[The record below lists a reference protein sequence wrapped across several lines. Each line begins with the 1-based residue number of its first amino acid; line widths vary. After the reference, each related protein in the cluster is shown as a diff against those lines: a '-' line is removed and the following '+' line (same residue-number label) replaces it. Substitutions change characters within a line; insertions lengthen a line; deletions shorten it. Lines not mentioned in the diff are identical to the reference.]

1 MNRFA
6 GLRLAVGLL
15 TIVPVRPPE
24 TIGRREARAAMLLAP
39 FAVLPVALA
48 AALVG
53 WGATVIGMPSLL
65 AGLVSVAML
74 AFGTRAM
81 HLDGLAD
88 TTDGLGSGKDA
99 DRALQIMRR
108 GDVGPM
114 GTIALVLALAMQ
126 AVAAGALLGRPFGWL
141 QLVVLVCLSRAALV
155 TGCVTGVPSARP
167 GGLGALVAGSVG
179 RPAAVLSWLVML
191 AVATAAGTLA
201 GQAPWVPAVGAALA
215 ALACLWLVQRC
226 VRRLGGVTG
235 DVLGALVEVC
245 ATVLLVTATAWP
257 PGR

>member
-1 MNRFA
+1 MSRFA

-39 FAVLPVALA
+39 LAVVPVALVAGIAGWA
-48 AALVG
+48 ATA
-53 WGATVIGMPSLL
+53 IGMPSVL
-65 AGLVSVAML
+65 AGLVTVALL

-88 TTDGLGSGKDA
+88 TTDGLGSGKEA
-99 DRALQIMRR
+99 GSALEIMRR

-114 GTIALVLALAMQ
+114 GTVALVLALALQ

-141 QLVVLVCLSRAALV
+141 HVIVLVCLSRAALLF
-155 TGCVTGVPSARP
+155 GCLAGVPAARP
-167 GGLGALVAGSVG
+167 DGLGALVAGSVG
-179 RPAAVLSWLVML
+179 VPGAVVSWLVGL
-191 AVATAAGTLA
+191 AAALGVAVLA
-201 GQAPWVPAVGAALA
+201 GQAVWVPMAGVLLAVLT
-215 ALACLWLVQRC
+215 CLWLVLRC

-245 ATVLLVTATAWP
+245 ATVLLVTATACP
-257 PGR
+257 PA

>member
-6 GLRLAVGLL
+6 GLRLAIGLL

-24 TIGRREARAAMLLAP
+24 TIGRREAHAAMLLAP
-39 FAVLPVALA
+39 VAVLPIALA
-48 AALVG
+48 AALGG
-53 WGATVIGMPSLL
+53 WGATVAGMPSAL
-65 AGLVSVAML
+65 AGLISVALL

-99 DRALQIMRR
+99 GRALEIMRR

-114 GTIALVLALAMQ
+114 GTVALVLALALQ

-141 QLVVLVCLSRAALV
+141 QLVVLVCLSRAALLF
-155 TGCVTGVPSARP
+155 GCVAGVPAARP
-167 GGLGALVAGSVG
+167 DGLGALVAGSVG
-179 RPAAVLSWLVML
+179 VPATVLSWLVGVAAAT
-191 AVATAAGTLA
+191 AVAVLT
-201 GQAPWVPAVGAALA
+201 GQAPWVPVVGSVLAV
-215 ALACLWLVQRC
+215 LACLWLVQRC

-235 DVLGALVEVC
+235 DVLGALV
-245 ATVLLVTATAWP
+245 
-257 PGR
+257 

>member
-39 FAVLPVALA
+39 FAVLPIALA

-53 WGATVIGMPSLL
+53 WGATRLGVPPVL
-65 AGLVSVAML
+65 AGVVVVAVL

-99 DRALQIMRR
+99 GRALEIMRR
-108 GDVGPM
+108 GDIGPM
-114 GTIALVLALAMQ
+114 GTVALVLALAMQ

-141 QLVVLVCLSRAALV
+141 QLVVLVCLSRAALLF
-155 TGCVTGVPSARP
+155 GCVAGVPAARP
-167 GGLGALVAGSVG
+167 DGLGALVAGSVG
-179 RPAAVLSWLVML
+179 ASAAVLSWLVGL
-191 AVATAAGTLA
+191 AAVLGVATLT
-201 GQAPWVPAVGAALA
+201 GQAIWVPAAGVALA
-215 ALACLWLVQRC
+215 VLACLSLVLRC

>member
-24 TIGRREARAAMLLAP
+24 AIGRPEARAAMLLAP
-39 FAVLPVALA
+39 LAVLPVALA
-48 AALVG
+48 ASLVG
-53 WGATVIGMPSLL
+53 WGAWLIGVPSVL
-65 AGLVSVAML
+65 AGLVSVAIL

-88 TTDGLGSGKDA
+88 TTDGLGSGKPA
-99 DRALQIMRR
+99 DRALEIMRR

-114 GTIALVLALAMQ
+114 GTVVLILALAMQ

-141 QLVVLVCLSRAALV
+141 QLVVLVCLSRAALLF
-155 TGCVTGVPSARP
+155 GCLRGVSAARP
-167 GGLGALVAGSVG
+167 DGLGALVAGSVG
-179 RPAAVLSWLVML
+179 RPGAVLSWLVGL
-191 AVATAAGTLA
+191 AAAQGVATLA
-201 GQAPWVPAVGAALA
+201 GQEVWTPVVGVALA
-215 ALACLWLVQRC
+215 VLACSWLVLRC
-226 VRRLGGVTG
+226 VRRLGGITG
-235 DVLGALVEVC
+235 DVLGALVEVA
-245 ATVLLVTATAWP
+245 ATILLVTATAWP

>member
-53 WGATVIGMPSLL
+53 WGASVIGVPSVV
-65 AGLVSVAML
+65 AGLVSVAVL

-88 TTDGLGSGKDA
+88 TTDGLGAGLEA
-99 DRALQIMRR
+99 DRALEIMRR

-114 GTIALVLALAMQ
+114 GTVALVLALGMQ

-141 QLVVLVCLSRAALV
+141 QLVVLVCLSRAALLF
-155 TGCVTGVPSARP
+155 GCVAGVPAARP
-167 GGLGALVAGSVG
+167 DGLGALVAGSVG
-179 RPAAVLSWLVML
+179 VPAAVVSWLVGL
-191 AVATAAGTLA
+191 AAATGVAVLA
-201 GQAPWVPAVGAALA
+201 GQAPWVPAVGAVLA
-215 ALACLWLVQRC
+215 AFACLWLVRRC

-245 ATVLLVTATAWP
+245 ATVLLVTVTAWP

>member
-1 MNRFA
+1 MSRFA

-39 FAVLPVALA
+39 FAVLPVALV

-53 WGATVIGMPSLL
+53 WGATLVDVPPVL
-65 AGLVSVAML
+65 AGVLVVALL

-88 TTDGLGSGKDA
+88 TTDGLGSGKEA
-99 DRALQIMRR
+99 GRALEIMRR

-114 GTIALVLALAMQ
+114 GTVALVLALAMQ
-126 AVAAGALLGRPFGWL
+126 AVAAGALLSHPSGWL
-141 QLVVLVCLSRAALV
+141 QLVVLVCLSRAALLF
-155 TGCVTGVPSARP
+155 GCLAGVPAARP
-167 GGLGALVAGSVG
+167 DGLGALVAGSVG
-179 RPAAVLSWLVML
+179 APAAVLSWLVGL
-191 AVATAAGTLA
+191 AAVTGAAVLA
-201 GQAPWVPAVGAALA
+201 GQALWAPAVGVVLA
-215 ALACLWLVQRC
+215 ALACLWLVRRC